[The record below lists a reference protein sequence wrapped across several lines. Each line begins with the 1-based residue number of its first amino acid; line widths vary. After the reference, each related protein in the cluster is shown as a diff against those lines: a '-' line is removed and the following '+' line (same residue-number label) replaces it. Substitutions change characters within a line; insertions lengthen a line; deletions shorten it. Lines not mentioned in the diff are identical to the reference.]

1 MHKVDD
7 ILRFALKVTAQLR
20 VLGSDA
26 HRTGIQIADA
36 HHNAAQSDQRRS
48 GKAELFGTQQ
58 GGDDHVAS
66 GHQLTVGF
74 QSHTVAQVVEQQR
87 LMGLHQSQ
95 FPGQSGVVDTG
106 AGRSTCAAVVAGDQ
120 HYIGT
125 GFNDACGN
133 GSDANLRNQLDADFG
148 TGIGVFQIVY
158 QFG

>member
-1 MHKVDD
+1 
-7 ILRFALKVTAQLR
+7 
-20 VLGSDA
+20 
-26 HRTGIQIADA
+26 
-36 HHNAAQSDQRRS
+36 
-48 GKAELFGTQQ
+48 
-58 GGDDHVAS
+58 
-66 GHQLTVGF
+66 
-74 QSHTVAQVVEQQR
+74 
-87 LMGLHQSQ
+87 MGLHQSQ
-95 FPGQSGVVDTG
+95 LPGQSGVVDTG

>member
-95 FPGQSGVVDTG
+95 LPGQSGVVDTG
-106 AGRSTCAAVVAGDQ
+106 AGGSTCTAVVAGDQ

-133 GSDANLRNQLDADFG
+133 GADANLRNQLDADFG
-148 TGIGVFQIVY
+148 TGIGVFQIGY